1 MTRRAASAAS
11 AASSAAGTPELHR
24 TVAERLAQRDHR
36 YTRGRRTI
44 VDALSRTRGPVT
56 LPDLL
61 AAAPALALS
70 STYRNL
76 AVLEEAG
83 VVRRLVHGGE
93 HAHYELAEDLLGHHH
108 HLICTRCGTVT
119 DVILDGRL
127 ERSLDA
133 AFERVADDAGFT
145 PERHAIDLYGSCA
158 DCAG

>member
-1 MTRRAASAAS
+1 MARRVRAAAAR
-11 AASSAAGTPELHR
+11 AGTVELHR
-24 TVAERLAQRDHR
+24 TVVERLGRREQR

-44 VDALSRTRGPVT
+44 VDAMSTAAGPVT
-56 LPDLL
+56 LPELL

-76 AVLEEAG
+76 AILEEAG

-108 HLICTRCGTVT
+108 HLICTRCGTVR
-119 DVILDGRL
+119 DVILDRGL

-133 AFERVADDAGFT
+133 ALGRVADDAGFT
-145 PERHAIDLYGSCA
+145 PERHAIDLYGECA
-158 DCAG
+158 DCAS

>member
-1 MTRRAASAAS
+1 MRTE
-11 AASSAAGTPELHR
+11 TELHR
-24 TVAERLAQRDHR
+24 TISDRLTRREQRF
-36 YTRGRRTI
+36 TNGRRVI
-44 VDALSRTRGPVT
+44 VDALTSAKAPMT

-61 AAAPALALS
+61 AAAPSLAQS

-108 HLICTRCGTVT
+108 HLICTQCGTVRDIT
-119 DVILDGRL
+119 LDRRL

-133 AFERVADDAGFT
+133 AFERVADDEGFR
-145 PERHAIDLYGSCA
+145 PERHAIDIFGACA
-158 DCAG
+158 DCVA